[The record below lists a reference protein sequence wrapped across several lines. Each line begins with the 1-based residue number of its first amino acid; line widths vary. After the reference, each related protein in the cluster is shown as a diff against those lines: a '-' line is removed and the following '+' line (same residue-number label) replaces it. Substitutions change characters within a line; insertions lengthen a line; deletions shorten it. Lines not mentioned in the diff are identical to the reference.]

1 MKEEST
7 HQLVLKIKELE
18 NRLEE
23 SEHLIEAI
31 KSGEVDAFAINRGDK
46 SEIYTLQS
54 GDYAYR
60 VLIEEFE
67 EGAINITEEGLIVYT
82 NPYFFKLLKLPYE
95 KVVGSSIF
103 NFIHLDSQKEFSE
116 LLKESILGKSKGEVN
131 LTVNGAVLRVYISLK
146 SLQPKLPTV
155 GIIITDL
162 TEKKKNETIILEYQK
177 DLENK
182 NLELVQSNAELASF
196 AYIASHDLQ
205 EPLRKIQTFASR
217 IIEID
222 FDNLSVSGK
231 EHFNRMQNSA
241 KRMQT
246 LIDDLLTY
254 SRTNTIEKEYVNTD
268 LKWLVEE
275 VKADLK
281 EEIQQK
287 NAIIETV
294 DMCSAVIIPFQ
305 FRQLFYNLISNSLK
319 FSNPENQPHIKIK
332 SQMVKGKGL
341 KEERFF
347 RGQNYLHI
355 SISDNGIGFEQQYSE
370 KIFELFQRLH
380 GKAQYNGTG
389 IGLSIVKKIVENH
402 KGIIRAKSDIN
413 QGATFDIYIPAIAPA
428 LSAELH

>member
-7 HQLVLKIKELE
+7 QHLLVRIKELE
-18 NRLEE
+18 NQLEE
-23 SEHLIEAI
+23 SEQLIEAI
-31 KSGEVDAFAINRGDK
+31 KAGEVDAFAINRGNK
-46 SEIYTLQS
+46 SEVYTLQS

-82 NPYFFKLLKLPYE
+82 NPYFFKLLNLPYE
-95 KVVGSSIF
+95 KVIGYSIF
-103 NFIHLDSQKEFSE
+103 NFIHVDSKNEFAA
-116 LLKESILGKSKGEVN
+116 LLKESISGKSKGEITLNVN
-131 LTVNGAVLRVYISLK
+131 DTILRVYISLK

-162 TEKKKNETIILEYQK
+162 TEKKKNENIILEYQK

-182 NLELVQSNAELASF
+182 NIELVQSNAELASF

-217 IIEID
+217 IVEID
-222 FDNLSVSGK
+222 FNNLSENGR
-231 EHFNRMQNSA
+231 EHLKRMQNSA

-254 SRTNTIEKEYVNTD
+254 SRTNTVEREFKSVD
-268 LKWLVEE
+268 LGLLVEE
-275 VKADLK
+275 VKGDLK

-287 NAIIETV
+287 NATIEADGMCKATV
-294 DMCSAVIIPFQ
+294 IPFQ
-305 FRQLFYNLISNSLK
+305 FRQLLYNLISNSLK
-319 FSNPENQPHIKIK
+319 FSSLQYHPQIKIQ
-332 SQMVKGKGL
+332 SQIVKGEKL
-341 KEERFF
+341 NEERLSKE
-347 RGQNYLHI
+347 NKYCHI
-355 SISDNGIGFEQQYSE
+355 SIMDNGIGFEQQYSE

-389 IGLSIVKKIVENH
+389 IGLAIVKKIVENH
-402 KGIIRAKSDIN
+402 KGIITAKSDTN
-413 QGATFDIYIPAIAPA
+413 QGATFDIYIPSS
-428 LSAELH
+428 LS

>member
-7 HQLVLKIKELE
+7 QHLLLRIKELE
-18 NRLEE
+18 NQLEE
-23 SEHLIEAI
+23 SEQLIEAI
-31 KSGEVDAFAINRGDK
+31 KAGEVDAFAINKENK

-82 NPYFFKLLKLPYE
+82 NPYFFKLLNLPYE
-95 KVVGSSIF
+95 KVIGYSIF
-103 NFIHLDSQKEFSE
+103 NFIHADSKNEFNA
-116 LLKESILGKSKGEVN
+116 LLKESISGKSKGEINLNVN
-131 LTVNGAVLRVYISLK
+131 DTILRVYISLK

-162 TEKKKNETIILEYQK
+162 TEKKKNENIILEYQK
-177 DLENK
+177 DLESK
-182 NLELVQSNAELASF
+182 NIELVQSNAELASF

-217 IIEID
+217 IVEID
-222 FDNLSVSGK
+222 FNNLSEGGR
-231 EHFNRMQNSA
+231 EHLNRMQNSA

-254 SRTNTIEKEYVNTD
+254 SRTNTVEREFKNTD
-268 LKWLVEE
+268 LNLLIEE

-281 EEIQQK
+281 EELYQK
-287 NAIIETV
+287 NVTV
-294 DMCSAVIIPFQ
+294 EATENCDVVIIPFQ
-305 FRQLFYNLISNSLK
+305 FRQLFYNLISNSIK
-319 FSNPENQPHIKIK
+319 FSNPLNRPVIQIR
-332 SQMVKGKGL
+332 SQVEKGKKL
-341 KEERFF
+341 REESLFKE
-347 RGQNYLHI
+347 QNYCHI

-389 IGLSIVKKIVENH
+389 IGLAIVKKIVENH
-402 KGIIRAKSDIN
+402 RGIITAKSEIN
-413 QGATFDIYIPAIAPA
+413 KGATFDIYIPTTLP
-428 LSAELH
+428 

>member
-7 HQLVLKIKELE
+7 QHLLVRIKELE
-18 NRLEE
+18 NQLEE
-23 SEHLIEAI
+23 SEQLIEAI
-31 KSGEVDAFAINRGDK
+31 KAGEVDAFAINRGNK
-46 SEIYTLQS
+46 SEVYTLQS

-82 NPYFFKLLKLPYE
+82 NPYFFKLLNLPYE
-95 KVVGSSIF
+95 KVIGYSIF
-103 NFIHLDSQKEFSE
+103 NFIHIDSKNEFAA
-116 LLKESILGKSKGEVN
+116 LLKESISGKSKGEITLNVN
-131 LTVNGAVLRVYISLK
+131 DTILRVYISLK

-162 TEKKKNETIILEYQK
+162 TEKKKNENIILEYQK

-182 NLELVQSNAELASF
+182 NIELVQSNAELASF

-217 IIEID
+217 IVEID
-222 FDNLSVSGK
+222 FNNLSENGR
-231 EHFNRMQNSA
+231 EHLKRMQNSA

-254 SRTNTIEKEYVNTD
+254 SRTNTVDREFKSVD
-268 LKWLVEE
+268 LGLLVEE
-275 VKADLK
+275 VKGDLK

-287 NAIIETV
+287 NATIEA
-294 DMCSAVIIPFQ
+294 DGMCKVIVIPFQ
-305 FRQLFYNLISNSLK
+305 FRQLLYNLISNSLK
-319 FSNPENQPHIKIK
+319 FSSLQYHPQIKIQ
-332 SQMVKGKGL
+332 SQIVKGEKL
-341 KEERFF
+341 NEERLSKE
-347 RGQNYLHI
+347 NKYCHI
-355 SISDNGIGFEQQYSE
+355 SIMDNGIGFEQQYSE

-389 IGLSIVKKIVENH
+389 IGLAIVKKIVENH
-402 KGIIRAKSDIN
+402 KGIITAKSDTN
-413 QGATFDIYIPAIAPA
+413 QGATFDIYIPFS
-428 LSAELH
+428 LS

>member
-7 HQLVLKIKELE
+7 QHLLVRIKELE
-18 NRLEE
+18 NQLEE
-23 SEHLIEAI
+23 SEQLIEAI
-31 KSGEVDAFAINRGDK
+31 KAGEVDAFAINRGNK
-46 SEIYTLQS
+46 SEVYTLQS

-82 NPYFFKLLKLPYE
+82 NPYFFKLLNLPYE
-95 KVVGSSIF
+95 KVIGYSIF
-103 NFIHLDSQKEFSE
+103 NFIHIDSKNEFAA
-116 LLKESILGKSKGEVN
+116 LLKESISGKSKGEITLNVN
-131 LTVNGAVLRVYISLK
+131 DTILRVYISLK

-162 TEKKKNETIILEYQK
+162 TEKKKNENIILEYQK

-182 NLELVQSNAELASF
+182 NIELVQSNAELASF

-217 IIEID
+217 IVEID
-222 FDNLSVSGK
+222 FNNLSENGR
-231 EHFNRMQNSA
+231 EHLKRMQNSA

-254 SRTNTIEKEYVNTD
+254 SRTNTVDREFKSVD
-268 LKWLVEE
+268 LGLLVEE
-275 VKADLK
+275 VKGDLK

-287 NAIIETV
+287 NATIEADGMCKATV
-294 DMCSAVIIPFQ
+294 IPFQ
-305 FRQLFYNLISNSLK
+305 FRQLLYNLISNSLK
-319 FSNPENQPHIKIK
+319 FSSLQYHPQIKIQ
-332 SQMVKGKGL
+332 SQIVKGEKL
-341 KEERFF
+341 NEERLSKE
-347 RGQNYLHI
+347 NKYCHI
-355 SISDNGIGFEQQYSE
+355 SIMDNGIGFEQQYSE

-389 IGLSIVKKIVENH
+389 IGLAIVKKIVENH
-402 KGIIRAKSDIN
+402 KGIITAKSDTN
-413 QGATFDIYIPAIAPA
+413 QGATFDIYIPFS
-428 LSAELH
+428 LS

>member
-1 MKEEST
+1 MNEEST
-7 HQLVLKIKELE
+7 HQLLLKIQELE

-23 SEHLIEAI
+23 SEQLIEAI
-31 KSGEVDAFAINRGDK
+31 KSGEVDAFAINRENK

-95 KVVGSSIF
+95 KVIGSSIF
-103 NFIHLDSQKEFSE
+103 NFIHADSKKEFSA
-116 LLKESILGKSKGEVN
+116 LLKESISGKSKGEVN
-131 LTVNGAVLRVYISLK
+131 LIVNDALLRVYISLK

-162 TEKKKNETIILEYQK
+162 TEKKKNENIILEYQK

-217 IIEID
+217 IVEID
-222 FDNLSVSGK
+222 FDNLSEGGR
-231 EHFNRMQNSA
+231 EHLGRMQNSA

-254 SRTNTIEKEYVNTD
+254 SRTNTVEKDFINTD
-268 LKWLVEE
+268 LKLLVEE

-281 EEIQQK
+281 EELQQK
-287 NAIIETV
+287 NATIETEE
-294 DMCSAVIIPFQ
+294 MCNAVIIPFQ
-305 FRQLFYNLISNSLK
+305 FRQLLHNLISNSLK
-319 FSNPENQPHIKIK
+319 FSSLQSRPFIQIK
-332 SQMVKGKGL
+332 SQIANGELL
-341 KEERFF
+341 KEKRLLNEKS
-347 RGQNYLHI
+347 YCHI
-355 SISDNGIGFEQQYSE
+355 RIADNGIGFEQQYSE

-389 IGLSIVKKIVENH
+389 IGLAIVKKIVENH
-402 KGIIRAKSDIN
+402 KGIITAKSEIN
-413 QGATFDIYIPAIAPA
+413 KGATFDVYIPVN
-428 LSAELH
+428 

>member
-1 MKEEST
+1 
-7 HQLVLKIKELE
+7 
-18 NRLEE
+18 
-23 SEHLIEAI
+23 
-31 KSGEVDAFAINRGDK
+31 
-46 SEIYTLQS
+46 
-54 GDYAYR
+54 
-60 VLIEEFE
+60 
-67 EGAINITEEGLIVYT
+67 
-82 NPYFFKLLKLPYE
+82 
-95 KVVGSSIF
+95 
-103 NFIHLDSQKEFSE
+103 
-116 LLKESILGKSKGEVN
+116 
-131 LTVNGAVLRVYISLK
+131 
-146 SLQPKLPTV
+146 V